1 MKPSSHK
8 VSPKSRSYTVT
19 KFLSKKVTLFE
30 SLSRERG
37 SALAFERVSETTCYH
52 SGVELKIFF
61 MKKDG
66 DQD

>member
-30 SLSRERG
+30 SLSQERG
-37 SALAFERVSETTCYH
+37 SALWKSEWNNVIH
-52 SGVELKIFF
+52 GAVELKIFF